1 MPRAAAF
8 FFAGLVLAVLALH
21 AAWTPPLP
29 RLDRLLRTA
38 DGAVVSLAQTLPDL
52 LGAEVVFVG
61 ELHDQPAHH
70 WAQLQLIQ
78 AFHEA
83 ELPVAVGLEM
93 FRADGQAL
101 LDRWV
106 AGEIEPTDFVL
117 AYYDHWNF
125 PWAYYGAIFTY
136 AREHGIPL
144 VGLNVPPETVRKVAQ
159 SGFASLGPEA
169 VAALPPVRCDVDEV
183 YEGFIRKALGMHQAA
198 GRAFT
203 NFCEAQLLWDA
214 AMAENLLAYR
224 AANPGVSLVVL
235 AGSGHAWKR
244 GIPAQMAR
252 LGAAPVTRVVLPELP
267 GRADRTS
274 VVRDDA
280 DYLWLDLPV
289 R

>member
-1 MPRAAAF
+1 MTRP
-8 FFAGLVLAVLALH
+8 LVLLAVALAVLAVH
-21 AAWTPPLP
+21 AWWTPPLP
-29 RLDRLLRTA
+29 RPERLLRTA
-38 DGAVVSLAQTLPDL
+38 DGAAVTLAEALPDL

-70 WAQLQLIQ
+70 RAQLQLMQ

-106 AGEIEPTDFVL
+106 AGAIAPADFVL

-125 PWAYYGAIFTY
+125 PWAYYGEIFVY

-144 VGLNVPPETVRKVAQ
+144 VGLNVPTETVRQVAQ
-159 SGFASLGPEA
+159 HGYASLSPEA

-183 YEGFIRKALGMHQAA
+183 YEGFIRKALGMHDAR
-198 GRAFT
+198 GRSFT

-214 AMAENLLAYR
+214 AMAANLLAYR
-224 AANPGVSLVVL
+224 EANPGVRLLVF

-244 GIPAQMAR
+244 GIPEQMGR

-267 GRADRTS
+267 GRVDRRS
-274 VVRDDA
+274 EPQGDA
-280 DYLWLDLPV
+280 DYLWLDLPL